1 MTIRSPGLVVRSA
14 LVALAVG
21 VGLWL
26 VWPDVTRAAWLAA
39 YGIAGGVLIVR
50 RPRNV
55 IGWLLGLIALSFTGI
70 TDLTAEGI
78 AELSAGT
85 TDAVTTFRVWIGA
98 MSGAWAF
105 LGYALL
111 GLVFPTGRLPRG
123 RWRRPLVAVIAA
135 ALVVIGS
142 SMVHPMLSVTIAGGT
157 ATTLVPNPY
166 AVLPTLDA
174 WALLPNADVAFLPV
188 IVLLVVSVLS
198 VIVRARR
205 ATGVERLQLRWLT
218 ASLATLLLA
227 VLVGAVLVLVVG
239 PTIGGLAWLPA
250 SVAFLTV
257 PIAVLVAVLRY
268 RLLDIDRIVSRTI
281 GWALVTASLVA
292 IFAVAVIA
300 LQAVLDGVT
309 QGDTLAVA
317 ASTLLAAAAFQPIH
331 GRLQRWVDQR
341 FDRAA
346 YDRERI
352 LARVGGRLRDEVD
365 LEAIQGQVLASTA
378 DAVRPSASGIW
389 LRPRAGR

>member
-85 TDAVTTFRVWIGA
+85 TDAVTTFRVWVGA

-135 ALVVIGS
+135 ALVVIGA

-239 PTIGGLAWLPA
+239 PIVGGLAWLPA

>member
-135 ALVVIGS
+135 ALVVIGA

-257 PIAVLVAVLRY
+257 PIAVLLAVLRY

-352 LARVGGRLRDEVD
+352 LAGVGGRLRDEVD

>member
-85 TDAVTTFRVWIGA
+85 TDAVTTFRVWVGA

-135 ALVVIGS
+135 ALVVIGA

>member
-135 ALVVIGS
+135 ALVVIGA